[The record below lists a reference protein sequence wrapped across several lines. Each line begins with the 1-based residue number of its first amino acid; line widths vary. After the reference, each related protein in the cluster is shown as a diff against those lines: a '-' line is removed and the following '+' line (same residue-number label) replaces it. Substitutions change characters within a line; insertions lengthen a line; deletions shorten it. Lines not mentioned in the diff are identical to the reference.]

1 MTERD
6 QGSMSVGRVLGSL
19 DATPLKFHVALSPE
33 QYLQLDDVVVT
44 SRDVPGHGSVTT
56 AGIVTEVTAR
66 HEGASFASDVF
77 LISDGVLPATVQ
89 ETAEVTTTRVEPEV
103 YVPPRPGELVARA
116 TGAERTRAL
125 YFDDMEHRLPA
136 GLGRDGEVIYLD
148 LDFLDGTRGAHV
160 SISGISGV
168 ATKTSYALFL
178 LHSLFRSGALGT
190 RAINAKALVFSVKG
204 EDLLFLD
211 YTNVKLNDDLRDAY
225 AKLGLPAEPFK
236 SAAFLCPP
244 VPHDTTGRPQISGRT
259 SGARAFWWTI
269 DEFCAGELLPFVFA
283 DAEDERNQY
292 TMVIHQVASRLKF
305 EAEPSG
311 RDGAVRIGDRTCR
324 TYGELLDVIEARL
337 NDEDTRRDWAGPVT
351 GVGTINAFLRR
362 LHSSRKSLDQLD
374 PRGPARPPG
383 AQGVY
388 GEPAGHRHRPAQ
400 PAGARPA
407 LRRRRGARRRDG
419 TQRGRRAGRPA
430 VHHAR

>member
-89 ETAEVTTTRVEPEV
+89 ETAEITTTRVEPEV

-211 YTNVKLNDDLRDAY
+211 YTNIKLNDDLRDAY

-236 SAAFLCPP
+236 SVTFLCPP

-259 SGARAFWWTI
+259 SG
-269 DEFCAGELLPFVFA
+269 CPSLLV
-283 DAEDERNQY
+283 D
-292 TMVIHQVASRLKF
+292 
-305 EAEPSG
+305 
-311 RDGAVRIGDRTCR
+311 DRR
-324 TYGELLDVIEARL
+324 V
-337 NDEDTRRDWAGPVT
+337 
-351 GVGTINAFLRR
+351 LR
-362 LHSSRKSLDQLD
+362 
-374 PRGPARPPG
+374 G
-383 AQGVY
+383 
-388 GEPAGHRHRPAQ
+388 
-400 PAGARPA
+400 
-407 LRRRRGARRRDG
+407 
-419 TQRGRRAGRPA
+419 
-430 VHHAR
+430 